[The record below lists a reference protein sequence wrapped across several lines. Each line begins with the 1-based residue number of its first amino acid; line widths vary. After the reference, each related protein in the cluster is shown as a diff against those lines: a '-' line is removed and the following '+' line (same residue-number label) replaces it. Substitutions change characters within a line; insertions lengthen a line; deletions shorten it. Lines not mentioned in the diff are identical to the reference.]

1 MSGTPISHMII
12 AGIGF
17 SSGYAYLIPQ
27 QDFSS
32 MVARQHTIKATAILP
47 PTDEM
52 TEIRAFVAM
61 PATQPSGPPSGRS
74 TQHQRGSRHKGD
86 DDADTA
92 CIIGSRPGRLS
103 RALQCRHDP
112 INPLLGLGLGQPGS
126 SLDQP
131 GQIGLIVG
139 RYGALCHA
147 CGKDAGRLR
156 GTGSRILKRLRI
168 I

>member
-17 SSGYAYLIPQ
+17 SSGYAYLIPR

-32 MVARQHTIKATAILP
+32 MEARQHAIKATAILP

-52 TEIRAFVAM
+52 TEIRAFVAV

-86 DDADTA
+86 DDTDTA
-92 CIIGSRPGRLS
+92 CLVGSRLRCLS
-103 RALQCRHDP
+103 RTLQCRHDT
-112 INPLLGLGLGQPGS
+112 IDPLLRLGLSQPGS

-131 GQIGLIVG
+131 GQIGLVVG
-139 RYGALCHA
+139 RDRALRHA

-156 GTGSRILKRLRI
+156 AAC
-168 I
+168 